1 MYAVHGLE
9 HNNTSFFFL
18 DSGDRFTFFFLFCF
32 FMIFVLF
39 IDLRGM
45 RLKMEVLKTEI
56 QLIILA
62 RRGGPYPSGHNL
74 NLMIL
79 MFCRYGSC
87 KREIDEI
94 GKEQPLIKSSFKS

>member
-1 MYAVHGLE
+1 M
-9 HNNTSFFFL
+9 FFFV
-18 DSGDRFTFFFLFCF
+18 FFYF

-45 RLKMEVLKTEI
+45 RLKMEVLKTKI
-56 QLIILA
+56 QLLILA

-87 KREIDEI
+87 KQEIDEI